1 MDSYF
6 VRMEDPKEIKTGVP
20 TVFWGE
26 CGLGIAG
33 ITLTV
38 DGFEIG
44 KASLLESA
52 DGLKMG
58 YRTWNLAYTFK
69 GAGNARSLQVL
80 ANDTKG
86 SASYVCKRAQ
96 EIKVEP
102 AKEEGKPGGKKFPVT
117 IVESK
122 VRHVTRWNNDLVGVC
137 WHYDAGRLNNDPTGT
152 LKWGAEQGYTFWAL
166 NPAGIFHSTTTLK
179 EFGYHNGMYRHKN
192 HIGVEINSPGL
203 LTKVGDDFWPWYALK
218 NGVPR
223 LGEKPWP
230 KDQIRYFE
238 GSKTQVKG
246 HYAKF
251 SQEQEDAMFAF
262 CHYLKEHCPKFK
274 IENVVA
280 HDECMTEMVWY
291 GEKQD
296 VGGSLSMTM
305 EEFRARLKE
314 QLG

>member
-1 MDSYF
+1 MTDNYMVTLDDISKDIKVGNRAQF
-6 VRMEDPKEIKTGVP
+6 SGSCGVKIDKIEI
-20 TVFWGE
+20 F
-26 CGLGIAG
+26 
-33 ITLTV
+33 V
-38 DGFEIG
+38 DGFKIG
-44 KASLLESA
+44 EAKILTGAGPL
-52 DGLKMG
+52 
-58 YRTWNLAYTFK
+58 TWNSWTLEYVFTN
-69 GAGNARSLQVL
+69 GGHRSLVL
-80 ANDTKG
+80 TAKSKG
-86 SASYVCKRAQ
+86 EVVLNRFHKFD
-96 EIKVEP
+96 VEP
-102 AKEEGKPGGKKFPVT
+102 EVVVEPSEPVKKKFPVT

-137 WHYDAGRLNNDPTGT
+137 WHYDAARLNNDPTGT
-152 LKWGAEQGYTFWAL
+152 LKWGAEQGYTFWSL
-166 NPAGIFHSTTTLK
+166 TPAGVFHSTTTLR

-192 HIGVEINSPGL
+192 HLGVEINSPGL

-251 SQEQEDAMFAF
+251 TQEQEDAMFAF

-274 IENVVA
+274 IENVVS
-280 HDECMTEMVWY
+280 HDECMTEMGWY